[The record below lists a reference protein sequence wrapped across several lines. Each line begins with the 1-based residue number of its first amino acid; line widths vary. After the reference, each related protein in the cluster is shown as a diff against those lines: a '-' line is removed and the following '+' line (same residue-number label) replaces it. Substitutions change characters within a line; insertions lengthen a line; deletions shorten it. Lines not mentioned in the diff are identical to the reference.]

1 MNLNTNEFNSLSD
14 MVYHALYEGITEG
27 RYQGGE
33 LLTESRIATELGV
46 SRTPVREALKQLERE
61 DLVISQPNKGV
72 IVRSLQTTDYADIY
86 TIRALLEGQAAYW
99 AAQRIEQEELDR
111 MEEILELMDLYTRRN
126 DIPHLLHFD
135 SDFHEIIYKA
145 CKSPTIR
152 SLLVNIHHIL
162 RSKRQ
167 SSYTLEGR
175 AALSLNEHRA
185 IFNAISAHDAK
196 SAKSA
201 AESHI
206 MNAWHANPAN

>member
-1 MNLNTNEFNSLSD
+1 MSQNTIEFNSLSD

-33 LLTESRIATELGV
+33 LLTESKIAAELGV
-46 SRTPVREALKQLERE
+46 SRTPVREAIKQLERE
-61 DLVISQPNKGV
+61 DLVTSQPNKGV
-72 IVRSLQTTDYADIY
+72 IVRSLTTDDYADIY

-99 AAQRIEQEELDR
+99 AAERIEQAELDH

-126 DIPHLLHFD
+126 DIPHLVSFD
-135 SDFHEIIYKA
+135 SDFHEIIYKG

-152 SLLVNIHHIL
+152 SLLINIHHIL

-175 AALSLNEHRA
+175 PALSLNEHRI
-185 IFNAISAHDAK
+185 IFEAISKHDAA

-206 MNAWHANPAN
+206 MNAWQANSNK